1 MQLLKERQ
9 QKILNQLLTADS
21 QITTNQLA
29 DKLDVSSRTIRND
42 IKAINCWL
50 QDAYG
55 GEIKTKPRVGVW
67 LEMESQD
74 RELLKEELDFGPNTF
89 SPDSKE
95 GRIVYII
102 KRLLETDER
111 LTATQLAEELY
122 VSRTTINHDLH
133 QVEDWL
139 AEHNLK
145 LKKKPNWGM
154 KLIGAEKDL
163 RSAVSHL
170 LATTA
175 DMSRLFESFNYVP
188 RLEEGNKLYINNLEQ
203 IQKIIDQ
210 PDLPLIERVIHQV
223 QEEYNFKFTDQAYS
237 GLVIHLAIALR
248 RIKAGES
255 IELPDYDL
263 GEVEAAEEY
272 TIAAQIVQRL
282 EENLEF
288 TIPRAEVGYIT
299 LHLLGAKVKEMP
311 NENSS
316 QEVGISL
323 EEIDQE
329 IIQLTRQMVAK
340 AEEVLDISLAG
351 DQQLLLDLS
360 IHLRSAINRLRYN
373 MNLFNPMLDRVRSS
387 YPLTYEAA
395 VAASKLIED
404 KYGVEMIEDEVGYIT
419 IHLQAARERWEEA
432 KQQPLK
438 VLVVCSSGRGTA
450 QLLATK
456 LKRLFKE
463 IEIQGIASVFE
474 LEELLAESEPDLIV
488 NTVPLTEDWEV
499 PNLQVSPLL
508 PNADIQRLQTFVGN
522 FTQVQDA
529 AADCFRQLAGRIDP
543 ELVFVNQNFSAQQEV
558 IKFLGRQIQDR
569 GYAETGFVD
578 SVLAREEL
586 SSTNIGGK
594 IAIPHGNFEQT
605 KESTIAV
612 CELQE
617 PIQWGEK
624 EVKLVFL
631 LVMGLNDQAEWE
643 AVFAE
648 LYELT
653 RSQQML
659 AQLQQVETSAQFLH
673 LLCQSEK

>member
-9 QKILNQLLTADS
+9 QKILKQLLTADS
-21 QITTNQLA
+21 QFTTNQLA
-29 DKLDVSSRTIRND
+29 DKLDVSARTIRSD

-50 QDAYG
+50 EDTYG
-55 GEIKTKPRVGVW
+55 GKIKTKPRVGVW
-67 LEMESQD
+67 LEMGNKD
-74 RELLKEELDFGPNTF
+74 RELLKEELEFGPNTF

-139 AEHNLK
+139 SEHNLK

-175 DMSRLFESFNYVP
+175 DMSRLFDSFDYVP
-188 RLEEGNKLYINNLEQ
+188 QRDEGNKLYINNLNQ

-210 PDLPLIERVIHQV
+210 PDLPLIKRVIHEV

-248 RIKAGES
+248 RIKSGES

-263 GEVEAAEEY
+263 GEVESTEEY
-272 TIAAQIVQRL
+272 TMAEQIVQRL
-282 EENLEF
+282 EEELSLS
-288 TIPRAEVGYIT
+288 IPQAEVGYIT

-311 NENSS
+311 NEKSK
-316 QEVGISL
+316 QEVGVSL
-323 EEIDQE
+323 EEINPE
-329 IIQLTRQMVAK
+329 VIQLAQKMVAK
-340 AEEVLDISLAG
+340 ASEVLDVSLHG
-351 DQQLLLDLS
+351 DQRLLLDLS
-360 IHLRSAINRLRYN
+360 IHLRSAINRLKYN
-373 MNLFNPMLDRVRSS
+373 MNLFNPMLERVRSS

-395 VAASKLIED
+395 VEASKLMEE

-419 IHLQAARERWEEA
+419 IHLQAARERREEA
-432 KQQPLK
+432 RKQPIQ

-456 LKRLFKE
+456 LKRLFGE
-463 IEIQGIASVFE
+463 LEIQGIASAFE
-474 LEELLAESEPDLIV
+474 LDEVLKENAPDLIV
-488 NTVPLTEDWEV
+488 NTVPLTEQREV
-499 PNLQVSPLL
+499 PNLKVSPLL
-508 PNADIQRLQTFVGN
+508 PNADVQQIQNFVGN
-522 FTQVQDA
+522 FNQDLEPHP
-529 AADCFRQLAGRIDP
+529 DCFSELGTRIDP
-543 ELVFVNQNFSAQQEV
+543 ELVFINHQFSNQQEV
-558 IKFLGRQIQDR
+558 IEFLGKQVQEK
-569 GYAETGFVD
+569 GYAGPGFID

-586 SSTNIGGK
+586 SSTNIGGQ
-594 IAIPHGNFEQT
+594 IAIPHGNFDQT
-605 KESTIAV
+605 NESTIAV
-612 CELQE
+612 CKLQD
-617 PIQWGEK
+617 PIVWGKK
-624 EVKLVFL
+624 EVELVFL
-631 LVMGLNDQAEWE
+631 LVMNLTNQTEWE
-643 AVFAE
+643 EVFAE

-653 RSQQML
+653 RSEKML
-659 AQLQQVETSAQFLH
+659 KQLQQAENSRQFLQ
-673 LLCQSEK
+673 LLCQSKK